1 MTKKFKFTPQLDL
14 MGCGVACLSMIS
26 KYYGKTLSI
35 SYLSLICNTS
45 AEGVSLLSIAKTA
58 NKIGFR
64 TIGAESSLDAL
75 ANIHLPCILH
85 WNQNHFVVLYK
96 INSKKNLY
104 YIADPGEG
112 MIKMNQEEFSSHWIG
127 NNVHRKGFLLAL
139 KPQSSFFDM
148 KDTIPHSK
156 LSHRKILQYLVEYRS
171 QFILILLG
179 LLIGCMLQLAMPF
192 LAQGIVDVGIKHKN
206 LNIIWLILLGEFLII
221 LGKSATDFIRN
232 WLLIHISMRINI
244 TLLSD
249 FFIKLLQLPMSYF
262 DTKRIGDLLQRMHDH
277 TRIQSFLT
285 SKLLNISFSILS
297 LIILGLVLYMYTPL
311 LFSIYLIASIFYG
324 LWISYFLEQRKE
336 IDYKKFELQSTNQEL
351 TVQFMT
357 TIQEIKLQNCENRR
371 RWEWEDKQADLYDV
385 ELKAMALQQKQEAGS
400 VLINEIKN
408 IFITFC
414 AATSVI
420 GGEITIGAMIAIQY
434 IVGQLNSPIEQIMNF
449 IYSLQDVKLSLD
461 RINNVYNSPNELN
474 RKEGGIQ
481 GLKNKR
487 DISLQTVYFKYN
499 AYNKNFILNNIT
511 LYIPEGKV
519 TAIVGAS
526 GSGKSTL
533 LKLILGYYKP
543 NSGTIHISG
552 VNINKYDLTWWR
564 KQCGVVM
571 QDGVIFAESI
581 GRNIAIDD
589 SEIDFQ
595 KMYNAAKV
603 AQIHEF
609 IKSLP
614 LKYETK
620 IGLNGIGLSQGQKQR
635 ILIARAVYKQAPFLF
650 FDEATNSLDANNEY
664 AIVENLSEIYKN
676 RTVIV
681 VAHRLSTVKKADQI
695 VVLNNGMISEVG
707 KHDDLISKR
716 GYYYTLIKNQLEL
729 GG

>member
-1 MTKKFKFTPQLDL
+1 
-14 MGCGVACLSMIS
+14 
-26 KYYGKTLSI
+26 
-35 SYLSLICNTS
+35 
-45 AEGVSLLSIAKTA
+45 
-58 NKIGFR
+58 
-64 TIGAESSLDAL
+64 
-75 ANIHLPCILH
+75 
-85 WNQNHFVVLYK
+85 
-96 INSKKNLY
+96 
-104 YIADPGEG
+104 
-112 MIKMNQEEFSSHWIG
+112 
-127 NNVHRKGFLLAL
+127 
-139 KPQSSFFDM
+139 
-148 KDTIPHSK
+148 
-156 LSHRKILQYLVEYRS
+156 
-171 QFILILLG
+171 
-179 LLIGCMLQLAMPF
+179 
-192 LAQGIVDVGIKHKN
+192 
-206 LNIIWLILLGEFLII
+206 
-221 LGKSATDFIRN
+221 
-232 WLLIHISMRINI
+232 
-244 TLLSD
+244 
-249 FFIKLLQLPMSYF
+249 
-262 DTKRIGDLLQRMHDH
+262 
-277 TRIQSFLT
+277 
-285 SKLLNISFSILS
+285 
-297 LIILGLVLYMYTPL
+297 
-311 LFSIYLIASIFYG
+311 
-324 LWISYFLEQRKE
+324 
-336 IDYKKFELQSTNQEL
+336 
-351 TVQFMT
+351 
-357 TIQEIKLQNCENRR
+357 
-371 RWEWEDKQADLYDV
+371 
-385 ELKAMALQQKQEAGS
+385 
-400 VLINEIKN
+400 
-408 IFITFC
+408 
-414 AATSVI
+414 
-420 GGEITIGAMIAIQY
+420 
-434 IVGQLNSPIEQIMNF
+434 MNF

-533 LKLILGYYKP
+533 LKLMLGYYKP